1 MGPQEIVQ
9 GQLDAYNARDI
20 GAFMAFWADD
30 ARLYEHPSKLLA
42 SGASDIRERHVA
54 RFAEPNLH
62 GELISRMVQG
72 GWVIDQELVTRT
84 FPEGPGTIE
93 VIAIYEIRDGKIANA
108 WFVFGPRK
116 STVAQRR

>member
-1 MGPQEIVQ
+1 MMGPQEIVQ

-62 GELISRMVQG
+62 GRLINRMVQDG
-72 GWVIDQELVTRT
+72 CVIDQELVTRT

-93 VIAIYEIRDGKIANA
+93 VIAIYEIRDGRIANA
-108 WFVFGPRK
+108 WFVFGPK
-116 STVAQRR
+116 KLSVA